1 MAINIYKEQVL
12 PENCKGFYE
21 QLSIFQS
28 YMAKYYKLNEEIKA
42 LQKLAQT
49 IVARETGLMV

>member
-1 MAINIYKEQVL
+1 MTINIYKEQVL
-12 PENCKGFYE
+12 PEDAKNFYE
-21 QLSIFQS
+21 HLSIFQS

-49 IVARETGLMV
+49 IVAR